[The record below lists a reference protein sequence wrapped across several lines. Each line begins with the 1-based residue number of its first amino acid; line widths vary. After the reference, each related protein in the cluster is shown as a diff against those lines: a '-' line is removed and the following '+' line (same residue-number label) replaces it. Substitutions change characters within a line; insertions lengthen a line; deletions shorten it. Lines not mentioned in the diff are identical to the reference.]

1 MQQNIFKKM
10 ALFKEFLFKRT
21 NAAIFAF
28 ALLFS
33 VSNVALNP
41 NPNMTPPQ
49 QVLTSIVRQEPLG
62 NINV

>member
-41 NPNMTPPQ
+41 NPNMTPP
-49 QVLTSIVRQEPLG
+49 
-62 NINV
+62 